1 MRKTALIFLVI
12 LLGSMIPPNAVL
24 FTPASAREAPPD
36 LSVFGEGYKVQDG
49 RIEVFATLENI
60 GGGAGPFNVTFD
72 FIAPQRTPVA
82 QEVPFLWVNTSG
94 VAENATEISSGA
106 YVRGGSAVLK
116 DDDGYLIYELPFEL
130 NFFGISVRNISVSTN
145 GYVELMA
152 EYEDTL
158 SAGDYRV
165 WDSLS
170 EERRDFV
177 AALDDDLETEDGYLL
192 VAELEDGV
200 LLEWFGSTYEEY
212 DSGNY
217 PVNFQLLI
225 FSNGTIVWSYRLLRA
240 SYLSGKAGYFSR
252 VALESTEVS
261 PMEGRSYTV
270 NVPSATPSSLKV
282 QVSGLEGG
290 GSLNLSVE
298 SPISEGY
305 VRITADREELLG
317 DEDYSDNFAELWF
330 WPGDYWIEDASA
342 GNITPGEVVE
352 INFTVKTSSKHPENV
367 EVRLLKNGKVEE
379 VRLLSGFSN
388 GTLDGKLFWLAQG
401 GNYTLTLEITAMG
414 DTNGSN
420 NAFLLGEYSF
430 PLPNFRIA
438 NYSVEIPNCL
448 GASADIAVN
457 VTNDGN
463 LNWSNVDVRALIL
476 YDDNRSS
483 SSWAGIPFLP
493 AGESFEVHL
502 SPSVL
507 AGNVTGVLIEVDP
520 YDTVEESNEGDNSVE
535 VPYTLAVKL
544 PDFTVE
550 RIDVPGNVSSGN
562 RYYVNASL
570 RNLGG
575 CYAGSVRIN
584 LYEDGSYESSAYVEI
599 NGTAGVSLRWW
610 PSRVG
615 WVNLTV
621 RVDPYD
627 SVDELREDNN
637 ELTERVFVN
646 GPDVTIKSVKLVD
659 FDGIAGSPATFNV
672 TIKNLGE
679 GFTSGFYVALYGGIA
694 TETVY
699 VPGGLSAGE
708 ERNVTITT
716 YANGGNVTLRFVA
729 DAYNWIVE
737 SNESNNEFLYALSVP
752 RPNFL
757 VESITMPENTVGYV
771 PVNVTIRN
779 AGSPYNGTV
788 YPLRVKLS
796 LSGNS
801 EYWYVYD
808 FLDRN
813 GTKTLRGRITLQAP
827 GDVAN
832 ATIFAKVNETSK
844 SDNWLAVN
852 VTTGYPDLVL
862 GIQAPELSAG
872 EYKAV
877 TYTVRNVGN
886 VTLMADHLTLE
897 YGIKYEDGE
906 NVTGWRWLWNIVL
919 EPNST
924 LEVPL
929 YFTFNGGRNVL
940 FGTIDEGDRWRER
953 DEGNNNASL
962 VLDLGKPDFA
972 IANYSI
978 PGEVLNGTA
987 YLYRSY
993 GIKVNV
999 TNLGEDFRGSL
1010 WIQLLADGRSAYSVW
1025 VSKLGSG
1032 EGREV
1037 TLYYRP
1043 EPGKHNLTIALD
1055 LRNDWIEARED
1066 NNNVSLSTGRFGIP
1080 ELVPVGITWEPY
1092 NFTSGER
1099 VTFSAF
1105 IKNLGHSF
1113 EKSFAVRI
1121 ELWNGSEMLSYG
1133 WAYSPSGYA
1142 MGSNETKEFR
1152 WTWYNAK
1159 PGNLTVEVVADYY
1172 DVIEEQNES
1181 NNNFTAEI
1189 GSVGTP
1195 DFELSNLSV
1204 GELAYGKAV
1213 DINVTLRNLGE
1224 AIYRPFSVLFNISGE
1239 LHYVTVY
1246 GMAAN
1251 ETRTVTYR
1259 WYVNRVGDV
1268 EISVKADPSDLIVEA
1283 DETNNRVSGSYFIEV
1298 PELWIESYS
1307 WVKDD
1312 LARGYVTFRVN
1323 VTNSGGSTYRGFH
1336 LAMYIDGTRKVRK
1349 WVPSLLSGETREE
1362 ALSWR
1367 VDAGGRHEV
1376 LLVVDDGNLIPETSE
1391 DNNAASTNVTVELPD
1406 IEVENVSVPEMH
1418 ANAVFT
1424 VNVTLRNSGT
1434 EDIERPF
1441 LVAVFQ
1447 DERYLGGAFVSSLP
1461 AGNSSTVGI
1470 AIRPYPGDSL
1480 LRVAADHYGSI
1491 VETNETNNEFS
1502 KGIHVKAP
1510 DIKVVSLLPGVPE
1523 YSGEEVNA
1531 TVIIRNVGDYGT
1543 GTFYVALRHG
1553 GKTLGGRYVENLLP
1567 GEERNVSIT
1576 WKADAGNYNLTAITD
1591 PYGAI
1596 REWDEDNN
1604 ALMVEVSVPAPDLRV
1619 VGLEHSDVTAGER
1632 MDFTVVIENAG
1643 ERTLLPFYVGIYANS
1658 TLVAVR
1664 RIHGLSPG
1672 RNLTLNFENAWK
1684 ARYGRYT
1691 LKAVVDVYDEVSELS
1706 EDNNRIEASVFIAD
1720 EKAPVLMRTYPENGS
1735 FTNEPL
1741 VGALLSDEGSGVD
1754 YSRTEMKLYLNGAQ
1768 VEGSAAVSWG
1778 WLVFQN
1784 STPLEDGNYT
1794 VLIRAV
1800 DRAGNSK
1807 EYRWWFVL
1815 DRKAPEIET
1824 NVLNGT
1830 LYNGTFMPE
1839 INVTDA
1845 NLKEYRVTVNGRDY
1859 RGEVIRTDGS
1869 YLLEVVALDRAG
1881 NEARYSAWF
1890 RVNGIPRQPSGL
1902 VVNVSENYVTLSWLP
1917 SGDSD
1922 IAGYYVYRDGVRLN
1936 DEPVEVTTFRDV
1948 FTGSLNY
1955 SVTAVDY
1962 MGFESEPAR
1971 VFPARLMIT
1980 AGKAYVGYP
1989 MRVYVDVENLDGYA
2003 NGSLSLQLVDVFG
2016 NVIEQLEKG
2025 VELPEGSVR
2034 ESFDVTVPS
2043 GLGSLKAVLTVGDS
2057 STQALL
2063 PVEPVE
2069 VEPPEI
2075 TVGKLQTGLP
2085 GLVEVRIRNYGDA
2098 ELDTS
2103 GAVLRLGNVSG
2114 EPLEPLPVIGPG
2126 EEAVIPYR
2134 LVPRERGTY
2143 ELTFSLGSLVSTREV
2158 EVRDPVANPVMVITE
2173 NLIRGG
2179 KGRIH
2184 VTFRNTGSAPLRV
2197 TGVEVLGM
2205 RRDLS
2210 VFLPPN
2216 LSIVTSFNYVVPTN
2230 VSEITLNA
2238 TVFTD
2243 VGTFKRSV
2251 TVGTE
2256 KPPYNAN
2263 VTLRPVFTVGE
2274 TVEIEGFAYNES
2286 GLLANV
2292 PVKVSIVRGDF
2303 VREYVVITDGS
2314 GHFRMSFKPF
2324 RNEAGHFVV
2333 SATHPS
2339 VLVPDRDA
2347 EFDIVGL
2354 TLNPDVYQLTVTK
2367 EFSGEIEVDLIN
2379 HWKASNVSVEVSAP
2393 MEYNVSVPER
2403 IELKGGTNRIKIG
2416 LSSENALNGTLVITF
2431 RTTQLGMEVEKNLT
2445 VKVTVLPPA
2454 PRIEV
2459 EPRSLQVG
2467 VLTNETKG
2475 VTLNI
2480 KNTGFET
2487 LRNVSVS
2494 SPIEWVRIVSNFTE
2508 LEAGKEASI
2517 GLYIAP
2523 PDNATG
2529 TFEGRL
2535 RISSSNH
2542 RDVYV
2547 PIRIIVTPNATGSLL
2562 VTVMDPNATRLEGAE
2577 VTLYNEYAHFEGTTD
2592 ENGTVIFRD
2601 VPVGDYTL
2609 IVGEE
2614 SHYTSERRVALEPGV
2629 ERNVTVVLMPSVL
2642 EIEWE
2647 VVPVT
2652 IEDVYVI
2659 KHEIGYTTYVPA
2671 PEIESYG
2678 GDLEV
2683 YIDYERLAELGMVE
2697 FRGQLIVRNTHRYV
2711 SVFNVTFESG
2721 GSHYIDVEFLIDR
2734 IDELKPGETVV
2745 VPYVVRVY
2753 YQRSPPINPCLHETK
2768 VFTLRAGVVCVEEAG
2783 KITLRA
2789 EKVHKIIVKPTCDG
2803 CWKALLNIGAHV
2815 LFDTLIDKMG
2825 DVFKNDEIMKEYGE
2839 KIVQNL
2845 RELYE
2850 AYYEMSMN
2858 PTDET
2863 RKNFAKKYREVKAN
2877 FLQILKNASL
2887 KYGEKYIEDYLS
2899 AQGVEFDLI
2908 TDGDGNVVGFI
2919 SSPMGGY
2926 MYPNVMSVAQTNGG
2940 NVQIDWG
2947 KAKELADKLTGG
2959 LISELEEAAKNLPAV
2974 KVLDLIIK
2982 LVDDYTPKIAE
2993 AAMNC
2998 MICVLGN
3005 NCTPPNLGDPKPIQL
3020 IRSGYLLGY
3029 AGGEAGTGGAG
3040 GGGGETSVGRFT
3052 CEGLPTVKKSG
3063 SSGGSSTQAKA
3074 CPSCDL
3080 GLKSVKNIPERRVC
3094 KTIPLQEPVP
3104 GPTQE
3109 DEGGT
3114 TNTLHMCVDLVITIE
3129 QRLTFER
3136 QAFRASLKFTNTNA
3150 NYSLED
3156 VNVSIVF
3163 FDSEANEASGKF
3175 FVRLDEATGLVN
3187 DNLPPRGEARFRWL
3201 IIPKVGAAEEF
3212 RTRYYVIAN
3221 VTARVGNSTL
3231 VFETWPAVIE
3241 VEPVPQLELDY
3252 VIPRKVYGDD
3262 PYTPEVEPPVP
3273 FVLGVRVRNVGYGEA
3288 RNLRI
3293 ASAQPRIERS
3303 NYPGVYIDFRII
3315 GTLLNGRKVPNG
3327 LTIDF
3332 GDLRPG
3338 ESSTAAWIMTA
3349 EVTGDFVYYNATFR
3363 HSDELGGEETSLI
3376 RTVRTHFLFR
3386 AFNDTSRDDGMLDF
3400 LVDDD
3405 GDGVPELII
3414 DSDGGDYSVLAVGF
3428 TEEYGRGFRKIVPS
3442 VSSPDWIYLAV
3453 PVGGYTRAVRSD
3465 GREPIAQWIENS
3477 TLHVLDLGSPEFYV
3491 LKANRPP
3498 VPVVRIVGKVIANR
3512 TIQLD
3517 ASLSYDPDGRLVRY
3531 AWMIGNESFEGQVV
3545 NYTFSEPGNYTVVLT
3560 VWDDE
3565 NASASLTRVVEV
3577 HIGPRFEVDVNIFP
3591 DWGVVPFNVTAVV
3604 NVTNTGDLTG
3614 IYNATL
3620 TLDGEAV
3627 GWNAT
3632 EVNPGEVGCLNFS
3645 VEITEAGEHSLSID
3659 GKSWTILAYRR
3670 TSGELFE
3677 NIEYSRD
3684 FGRYDSFDWEPFRE
3698 DFAEWSAEVLRNVSL
3713 PEAGLERVINESVSN
3728 WSLVDY
3734 SESLGLERGWINAT
3748 YERNATVTGIAGW
3761 NYTTVEVTQRV
3772 AIFANAS
3779 RRTDETPPE
3788 IGISPGS
3795 GIYPETP
3802 VLNVTVIDETEV
3814 LVWVEVNGTRENLTL
3829 VEKTGNRSL
3838 WSGRPPLKAGNNTV
3852 NVFAEDSFGNLADET
3867 LWIYLNPTKP
3877 EITIESPVEGVY
3889 NSRWV
3894 WFNYTVMDDD
3904 LLGVRAYLD
3913 GRLISTEP
3921 SAGLNLSLDY
3931 GLHNFT
3937 VVGWDVSNNVS
3948 ETVTFRVNEPPTV
3961 NFTWEAEHLTAAFS
3975 ALADD
3980 PDGIAGY
3987 LWEFGD
3993 GSTSEEEN
4001 PVHVY
4006 ERGGT
4011 YRVTLTVWD
4020 AYNLSASAS
4029 KIIDVFALVNES
4041 REEDYT
4047 FTRDFGFYNTTSW
4060 EPFKEDFG
4068 VWKENVLGNVSAPV
4082 DEFDEVWKIEAGN
4095 WSLLEWDEDLLP
4107 GSGFGWINAT
4117 YHRRV
4122 EIRGLIGHNETVLT
4136 VIQRVVLHAIASN
4149 VRDTEAPFIRVLHPE
4164 NRTYDHNVTEVIVE
4178 ASDPSGIG
4186 FVLAEI
4192 DGKDV
4197 ALRRINGTWKAD
4209 VNIGDGIHRLV
4220 VTAADIW
4227 NNTGMEVVE
4236 FTVNTSVEVTN
4247 ANGTEVITI
4256 PGEMDTG
4263 VSVENGTLG
4272 IVLKL
4277 NGDEGMVTFPAGGR
4291 VVVDERLRESPWL
4304 AIRKGMTIETTS
4316 IMEDVTRR
4324 GALRHTV
4331 KTIRVKIAGSGYSVL
4346 MLPLGGMRVIG
4357 VSIEKNGTIQKLE
4370 SYGGAGIGYY
4380 GTLGGYLYVVIRGDP
4395 LVEIKL
4401 ERVERAPLGDW
4412 LLLGVT
4418 WERWYLKLRDE
4429 FDKLRSNVT
4438 NQSVIERAESLHR
4451 EAERYYLMGRKHYP
4465 HSPVWYLLYMRK
4477 AYLLEKQA
4485 VVLLRRST

>member
-1 MRKTALIFLVI
+1 MI
-12 LLGSMIPPNAVL
+12 LLGSMIPPNAISFV
-24 FTPASAREAPPD
+24 PAFSSGKPPD
-36 LSVFGEGYKVQDG
+36 LEVHEAGYRVGNEGV
-49 RIEVFATLENI
+49 EVFSTVRNR
-60 GGGAGPFNVTFD
+60 GGSADSFNVTFN
-72 FIAPQRTPVA
+72 FVPPVTPP
-82 QEVPFLWVNTSG
+82 VPRRISFVWENTSELIANSAK
-94 VAENATEISSGA
+94 VTSGA
-106 YVRGGSAVLK
+106 YVRGGSVVLNA
-116 DDDGYLIYELPFEL
+116 DDGYLIYELPFEL
-130 NFFGISVRNISVSTN
+130 NFFGIPVRNISVSTN
-145 GYVELMA
+145 GYVELMV

-158 SAGDYRV
+158 SAGDYGV
-165 WDSLS
+165 WDLLS
-170 EERRDFV
+170 EERRDFI

-200 LLEWFGSTYEEY
+200 LLEWFGATYEDY

-261 PMEGRSYTV
+261 PMEGRSYIV
-270 NVPSATPSSLKV
+270 NVPSVTPSSLKV

-330 WPGDYWIEDASA
+330 WPGDYWIEDASVS
-342 GNITPGEVVE
+342 NITPGEVVE

-379 VRLLSGFSN
+379 ARLLSGFSN

-401 GNYTLTLEITAMG
+401 GNYTLTLEIMAMG

-420 NAFLLGEYSF
+420 NALLLGEYSF

-457 VTNDGN
+457 VTNDGG
-463 LNWSNVDVRALIL
+463 LNWSGVDVRALIL

-502 SPSVL
+502 SPGVL

-575 CYAGSVRIN
+575 CYAGSVRVN

-599 NGTAGVSLRWW
+599 NGTARVSLRWW

-627 SVDELREDNN
+627 SVDERREDNN

-679 GFTSGFYVALYGGIA
+679 GFTSGFYVALYGGIG
-694 TETVY
+694 TETIY

-779 AGSPYNGTV
+779 AGSPYNGTTF
-788 YPLRVKLS
+788 PLRIKLS
-796 LSGNS
+796 LGGNS

-813 GTKTLRGRITLQAP
+813 GTKTLSGRITLQAP

-886 VTLMADHLTLE
+886 VTLMADHMTLE
-897 YGIKYEDGE
+897 YGIKHENGE

-940 FGTIDEGDRWRER
+940 FGTIDEGDRWREQ

-1025 VSKLGSG
+1025 VSKLRSG

-1066 NNNVSLSTGRFGIP
+1066 NNNVSLSTDRFGIP

-1121 ELWNGSEMLSYG
+1121 ELWNGSEMLSSG

-1159 PGNLTVEVVADYY
+1159 PGNLTVKVVADYY
-1172 DVIEEQNES
+1172 DAIEEQNES

-1239 LHYVTVY
+1239 LHYVMVY

-1259 WYVNRVGDV
+1259 WYVNQVGDV
-1268 EISVKADPSDLIVEA
+1268 KVSVKADPSDLIVEA
-1283 DETNNRVSGSYFIEV
+1283 DETNNWVSGSYFIEI

-1323 VTNSGGSTYRGFH
+1323 VTNSGGSTYRGFY

-1447 DERYLGGAFVSSLP
+1447 DERYLGGTFVSSLP

-1480 LRVAADHYGSI
+1480 LRVVADHYGSI

-1510 DIKVVSLLPGVPE
+1510 DIKVVSLLPRVPE

-1543 GTFYVALRHG
+1543 GTFYVALRHD
-1553 GKTLGGRYVENLLP
+1553 GKTLGGGYVRNLLP

-1576 WKADAGNYNLTAITD
+1576 WKADAGNYNLTAIAD

-1619 VGLEHSDVTAGER
+1619 VGLEHSDVIAGEY

-1684 ARYGRYT
+1684 ARYGQYVLR
-1691 LKAVVDVYDEVSELS
+1691 AVVDPYDEVSEVA
-1706 EDNNRIEASVFIAD
+1706 ENNNEVEVPVFITD
-1720 EKAPVLMRTYPENGS
+1720 ERAPVLRLAYPGNRS

-1741 VGALLSDEGSGVD
+1741 VGALLSDEGSGMD

-1768 VEGSAAVSWG
+1768 VEGSPAVSWG

-1815 DRKAPEIET
+1815 DRKAPEIAT

-1830 LYNGTFMPE
+1830 LYNGSFMPE
-1839 INVTDA
+1839 INVTDS
-1845 NLKEYRVTVNGRDY
+1845 NLKEYQVTINGRDY
-1859 RGEVIRTDGS
+1859 RGEIIRTDGS

-1890 RVNGIPRQPSGL
+1890 RVNGIPRPPSGL
-1902 VVNVSENYVTLSWLP
+1902 VVNVSDNYVTLSWLQ

-1936 DEPVEVTTFRDV
+1936 DEPIEVTTFRDI

-1962 MGFESEPAR
+1962 MGFESEPAFI
-1971 VFPARLMIT
+1971 FPARLMIT
-1980 AGKAYVGYP
+1980 AGKVYVGYP

-2016 NVIEQLEKG
+2016 NVIERLEKG
-2025 VELPEGSVR
+2025 VELPEGSIR

-2063 PVEPVE
+2063 PVESVE

-2085 GLVEVRIRNYGDA
+2085 GLVEVRIKNYGDA

-2103 GAVLRLGNVSG
+2103 KAVLRLGNVSG

-2143 ELTFSLGSLVSTREV
+2143 ELMFSLGSLVSTREV
-2158 EVRDPVANPVMVITE
+2158 EVRDPVASPVMVLTE
-2173 NLIRGG
+2173 NFVRGG
-2179 KGRIH
+2179 EGRIH

-2216 LSIVTSFNYVVPTN
+2216 LSVVTSFNYVVPAN

-2251 TVGTE
+2251 TAGTE

-2263 VTLRPVFTVGE
+2263 VTVRPAFEVDDTVL
-2274 TVEIEGFAYNES
+2274 IEGFAYNES

-2292 PVKVSIVRGDF
+2292 PVKVGIVRGDF
-2303 VREYVVITDGS
+2303 VREYLVITDGS
-2314 GHFRMSFKPF
+2314 GHFRMSFTPF

-2339 VLVPDRDA
+2339 VLVPERDA

-2354 TLNPDVYQLTVTK
+2354 TLNPDVYQLIVTK
-2367 EFSGEIEVDLIN
+2367 EFSGEIEVELTN
-2379 HWKASNVSVEVSAP
+2379 HWKASNVTVEVSAP
-2393 MEYNVSVPER
+2393 SAYNVSVPER
-2403 IELKGGTNRIKIG
+2403 IELKEGINRIKIG
-2416 LSSENALNGTLVITF
+2416 LSSENAVNRSIVITF

-2445 VKVTVLPPA
+2445 IEVSVLPPA

-2480 KNTGFET
+2480 KNAGFET
-2487 LRNVSVS
+2487 LRNVSVN
-2494 SPIEWVRIVSNFTE
+2494 SPIEWVRVVSNFTE
-2508 LEAGKEASI
+2508 LKAGKEASI

-2535 RISSSNH
+2535 RISSANYP
-2542 RDVYV
+2542 DVYI
-2547 PIRIIVTPNATGSLL
+2547 PIRVTVTPNATGL
-2562 VTVMDPNATRLEGAE
+2562 VRITVMDPNATRLEGAE

-2592 ENGTVIFRD
+2592 ENGTVVFGG
-2601 VPVGDYTL
+2601 VPMGDYTL
-2609 IVGEE
+2609 IVGEK
-2614 SHYTSERRVALEPGV
+2614 SHYTSTKRITVEPGV
-2629 ERNVTVVLMPSVL
+2629 EKNVTVVLMPSIL
-2642 EIEWE
+2642 EIKWE

-2652 IEDVYVI
+2652 IQDVYVI

-2671 PEIESYG
+2671 PEIKTYG

-2683 YIDYERLAELGMVE
+2683 YVDYKKLAELGVLE

-2711 SVFNVTFESG
+2711 SVFNVTFNSG
-2721 GSHYIDVEFLIDR
+2721 GSHYIDVEFLVNR
-2734 IDELKPGETVV
+2734 IDELKPGESVV

-2803 CWKALLNIGAHV
+2803 CWKSLLNIGAHV
-2815 LFDTLIDKMG
+2815 VFDTLIDKMG
-2825 DVFKNDEIMKEYGE
+2825 DVFKNNEIMKESGE

-2845 RELYE
+2845 QELYD

-2863 RKNFAKKYREVKAN
+2863 RKNFAKKYQEVRAN
-2877 FLQILKNASL
+2877 FLKILKSASV
-2887 KYGEKYIEDYLS
+2887 KYGEKYLEDYLS
-2899 AQGVEFDLI
+2899 AKGINFELI
-2908 TDGDGNVVGFI
+2908 TDENGTVVGFI
-2919 SSPMGGY
+2919 LPPMDGY
-2926 MYPNVMSVAQTNGG
+2926 MYPSVMSVVRVENG
-2940 NVQIDWG
+2940 NVQVDWG
-2947 KAKELADKLTGG
+2947 KAKDLVDKLSGG
-2959 LISELEEAAKNLPAV
+2959 VISELEEAAKNLPAV

-2993 AAMNC
+2993 AGMNC
-2998 MICVLGN
+2998 AICLWGN

-3020 IRSGYLLGY
+3020 IRSGYLLGSGY
-3029 AGGEAGTGGAG
+3029 GDGLAG
-3040 GGGGETSVGRFT
+3040 GGGGGAGGETSVGRFT
-3052 CEGLPTVKKSG
+3052 CEGLPTIKKSG
-3063 SSGGSSTQAKA
+3063 SSGSSSTRAKA
-3074 CPSCDL
+3074 CPSCF
-3080 GLKSVKNIPERRVC
+3080 GLSSLPGERKVC
-3094 KTIPLQEPVP
+3094 VNVPLRDTPQLPA
-3104 GPTQE
+3104 Q
-3109 DEGGT
+3109 EGGET
-3114 TNTLHMCVDLVITIE
+3114 PTNKLHMCVDLVITVE
-3129 QRLTFER
+3129 QRLAFER
-3136 QAFRASLKFTNTNA
+3136 QAFRASLKFTNTNS
-3150 NYSLED
+3150 NYSLKD
-3156 VNVSIVF
+3156 VNVSVVF
-3163 FDSEANEASGKF
+3163 FDENAKEVTDRF
-3175 FVRLDEATGLVN
+3175 FLRLDESEGIVN
-3187 DNLPPRGEARFRWL
+3187 GDLPPREAARFRWL
-3201 IIPKVGAAEEF
+3201 IIPKVGAAEKF

-3221 VTARVGNSTL
+3221 VTGKVGNTTL

-3273 FVLGVRVRNVGYGEA
+3273 FVFGVRVRNVGYGEA

-3315 GTLLNGRKVPNG
+3315 GTLLDGRKVPNS
-3327 LTIDF
+3327 LNINF
-3332 GDLRPG
+3332 GNIGPG

-3349 EVTGDFVYYNATFR
+3349 EVTGDFVYYNATFK

-3376 RTVRTHFLFR
+3376 RAVRTHFLLR
-3386 AFNDTSRDDGMLDF
+3386 TFNDTANDDGMLDF

-3405 GDGVPELII
+3405 GDGIPELII
-3414 DSDGGDYSVLAVGF
+3414 DSDGGDYTVLVLNF
-3428 TEEYGRGFRKIVPS
+3428 TEEYGTGFRKIVPS
-3442 VSSPDWIYLAV
+3442 VRSPDWVYLAV
-3453 PVGGYTRAVRSD
+3453 PVWGYTMARRSD
-3465 GREPIAQWIENS
+3465 GEEPITQWIENG
-3477 TLHVLDLGSPEFYV
+3477 TLHILDLGTPEFYI

-3498 VPVVRIVGKVIANR
+3498 VPVVKVIGEPIVNS
-3512 TIQLD
+3512 TVLLD
-3517 ASLSYDPDGRLVRY
+3517 GSLSYDPDGRIVRY
-3531 AWMIGNESFEGQVV
+3531 AWIIGNESFEGPAV
-3545 NYTFSEPGNYTVVLT
+3545 NYTFTEPGNHTVVLT

-3565 NASASLTRVVEV
+3565 NESASVREVVYVYTSAMFKVTGE
-3577 HIGPRFEVDVNIFP
+3577 ISPE
-3591 DWGVVPFNVTAVV
+3591 WGVVPFTLSLTV
-3604 NVTNTGDLTG
+3604 NVTNTGDLAG
-3614 IYNATL
+3614 VYNATL
-3620 TLDGEAV
+3620 RLDDEPIAWRTVEV
-3627 GWNAT
+3627 G
-3632 EVNPGEVGCLNFS
+3632 PGETANVTFR
-3645 VEITEAGEHSLSID
+3645 VEITEAGKHTLSVD
-3659 GKSWTILAYRR
+3659 GETWTVTAYRNVSR
-3670 TSGELFE
+3670 EELEAFT
-3677 NIEYSRD
+3677 YSRD
-3684 FGRYDSFDWEPFRE
+3684 FGDGYTRWEEFRQDFVDW
-3698 DFAEWSAEVLRNVSL
+3698 ATGVLANVSL
-3713 PEAGLERVINESVSN
+3713 PETGLEVVLNESVSEWTLIN
-3728 WSLVDY
+3728 Y
-3734 SESLGLERGWINAT
+3734 TESLTTERGWINAT
-3748 YERNATVTGIAGW
+3748 YERNATIVGITGF
-3761 NYTTVEVTQRV
+3761 NYTTVRITQRV
-3772 AIFANAS
+3772 TLFANTSKKAD
-3779 RRTDETPPE
+3779 TTPPE
-3788 IGISPGS
+3788 ISVSPAS
-3795 GIYPETP
+3795 GVYEEIP
-3802 VLNVTVIDETEV
+3802 VLNVTVIDESNVT
-3814 LVWVEVNGTRENLTL
+3814 VWVEVEGARENMTL
-3829 VEKTGNRSL
+3829 VEKSGNLSL
-3838 WSGRPPLKAGNNTV
+3838 WSGRPSLSVGNNTV
-3852 NVFAEDSFGNLADET
+3852 VVVAEDVFGNCANET
-3867 LWIYLNPTKP
+3867 LWLYLNPRAP
-3877 EITIESPVEGVY
+3877 LITIESPAEKIY
-3889 NSRWV
+3889 NSRTI
-3894 WFNYTVMDDD
+3894 WFNYTVLDDD
-3904 LLGVRAYLD
+3904 LLGVKAYLD

-3921 SAGLNLSLDY
+3921 VAGLNLSLDY
-3931 GLHNFT
+3931 GGHNFT
-3937 VVGWDVSNNVS
+3937 VVAWDVSNNVS

-3961 NFTWEAEHLTAAFS
+3961 NFTWDAEHLTVAFS

-3987 LWEFGD
+3987 LWNFGD
-3993 GSTSEEEN
+3993 GSTSDETN
-4001 PVHVY
+4001 PTHVY
-4006 ERGGT
+4006 AAGGVYT
-4011 YRVTLTVWD
+4011 VTLTVWD
-4020 AYNLSASAS
+4020 AYNLSATAS
-4029 KIIDVFALVNES
+4029 KTIEVFALVNES
-4041 REEDYT
+4041 REESYT
-4047 FTRDFGFYNTTSW
+4047 FTKDFGFYNTISW
-4060 EPFKEDFG
+4060 EPFKGEFEA
-4068 VWKENVLGNVSAPV
+4068 WKEEVLRSINVLV
-4082 DEFDEVWKIEAGN
+4082 DEFEEVWEIETGN
-4095 WSLLEWDEDLLP
+4095 WSIVSRAESLVP
-4107 GSGFGWINAT
+4107 GSGYGWINAT
-4117 YHRRV
+4117 YLRV
-4122 EIRGLIGHNETVLT
+4122 VRVRGIIDHNETLLRITQSVALF
-4136 VIQRVVLHAIASN
+4136 ANASN
-4149 VRDTEAPFIRVLHPE
+4149 LRDTEPPSLKILYPE
-4164 NRTYDHNVTEVIVE
+4164 NKTYDHNVTEIRVE
-4178 ASDPSGIG
+4178 ASDSSGVQVV
-4186 FVLAEI
+4186 FAEV
-4192 DGKDV
+4192 DGRCV
-4197 ALRRINGTWKAD
+4197 SLHQAD
-4209 VNIGDGIHRLV
+4209 GIWRAAVNLGDGHHRIV
-4220 VTAADIW
+4220 VTAVDIW
-4227 NNTGMEVVE
+4227 DNTRSKVVE
-4236 FTVNTSVEVTN
+4236 FTVNTSVEVIYI
-4247 ANGTEVITI
+4247 NGTEVIRV
-4256 PGEMDTG
+4256 PGEIKSRVKFKGDALRVILG
-4263 VSVENGTLG
+4263 LNGTR
-4272 IVLKL
+4272 
-4277 NGDEGMVTFPAGGR
+4277 TYFHFPPGGR
-4291 VVVDERLRESPWL
+4291 VVIDECLKETPWL
-4304 AIRKGMTIETTS
+4304 VISNGMKMVGIS
-4316 IMEDVTRR
+4316 IKEGERR
-4324 GALRHTV
+4324 EGAFKHRT
-4331 KTIRVKIAGSGYSVL
+4331 KTIRAEVTGEGYAVL
-4346 MLPLGGMRVIG
+4346 LMPLEGMRV
-4357 VSIEKNGTIQKLE
+4357 VSVTLEKDGITYKLSE
-4370 SYGGAGIGYY
+4370 GMGSVGYY
-4380 GTLGGYLYVVIRGDP
+4380 GALGEYVYVLIHGASTVHIQLESPARRFDP
-4395 LVEIKL
+4395 YW
-4401 ERVERAPLGDW
+4401 AW
-4412 LLLGVT
+4412 FLLGMK
-4418 WERWYLKLRDE
+4418 WEKRYLELKDTFEAIEPRAEEEKILEKALALHRKAEEYYLFGKMYCLHDPMRYAIYMRRAYFLEKRALKL
-4429 FDKLRSNVT
+4429 LM
-4438 NQSVIERAESLHR
+4438 RAL
-4451 EAERYYLMGRKHYP
+4451 
-4465 HSPVWYLLYMRK
+4465 
-4477 AYLLEKQA
+4477 
-4485 VVLLRRST
+4485 